1 MLMTRLLTR
10 SAILMAVLSAMTAAS
25 VWAADNSAASA
36 EKEKELLAVLR
47 SEASAAEKA
56 ITCKLL
62 AIHGSSES
70 AAELAKL
77 LPNEQLSSWSRI
89 ALEAIPG
96 DAADDALIA
105 ATESLEGR
113 LLVGTINSIGVRRTA
128 KAAERLTTL
137 LHNPDAEVA
146 SAAAVALGRIGSD
159 AIGKSLQKELAT
171 SPNSIRS
178 AVAEGCVLCAERHL
192 AEGRAAESIALY
204 DAIRAADVPRQ
215 RMLEATRGAILAR
228 GQQGIPLLLEQL
240 RSPDK
245 SLMNIALST
254 AREFPGK
261 DIDQSLASELAT
273 AAPERAALIVVAM
286 ADRSDTVVLSAV
298 LKAAA
303 SGPKVVR
310 LAALDALGRV
320 GNTSCLS
327 VLLASALEVDEDLE
341 QRTKTALANRSEKG
355 TVILPVSEISLAA
368 TKSLAE
374 LRSESIDKE
383 IVTRLAKAEG
393 KIYPLLIELVGK
405 RRIAAAMPAL
415 FKAMD
420 HSDKTIRVVALTSL
434 GETVPADKLSVLI
447 KEVVTP
453 KHADDAA
460 IAQQALKTA
469 SIRMPDREAC
479 ATELAAALDRASV
492 PTKIVLLQVIGAVG
506 GTKALNAIGTAS
518 KNPNPELQDAGT
530 KLLGEWSTI
539 DVAPVLLDLSKS
551 APDEKFQVRAMRGYI
566 RVVRQFT
573 MSEPERNE
581 MCKTALAASRQ
592 TAEKK
597 LVIEVL
603 KRYPTIETL
612 KLALSAAKTPELKDD
627 ANQAALSIIQK
638 IGSKSAEARELLA
651 SVEIPKVKLEIV
663 KAEYGAGANQ
673 KDVTDIIKKQAT
685 DSPVITLTSPSY
697 NECFGGD
704 PAPSTVKMLRI
715 RYTMNDK
722 AGDVSFA
729 EDALIILP
737 PPK

>member
-171 SPNSIRS
+171 SPNSVRS

-303 SGPKVVR
+303 GGPKVVR

-327 VLLASALEVDEDLE
+327 VLLDSGVEADADL
-341 QRTKTALANRSEKG
+341 
-355 TVILPVSEISLAA
+355 VLAA
-368 TKSLAE
+368 KKSLAE

-383 IVTRLAKAEG
+383 IVARLAKAEG

-405 RRIAAAMPAL
+405 RRIAAALPAL
-415 FKAMD
+415 LKAMD

-460 IAQQALKTA
+460 VAQQALKTA